1 MRRRTFL
8 QAAGLQAAA
17 GLAMPSLAAAP
28 NTRLLKFVPQADL
41 ALLDPIQSPA
51 LVTIMHACMVFDS
64 LYGLDDA
71 YKPQPQMVEGHT
83 IENDGKLWRMTL
95 RDDLKFHDG
104 TPVLA
109 RDAVASIQRW
119 GKRDAFGL
127 TVMAAT
133 DEVSAP
139 TDRVVQF
146 RLNKPFP
153 LLPDALGKMGAY
165 YCAIMPERLAK
176 TPPTT
181 QVTEMVGSG
190 PYRFIA
196 AERVAG
202 SLAVWQRNEAYVP
215 REGGKTSLLA
225 GPKIAHFDRVEWH
238 TIPDASTAAA
248 ALQSGEMDWWDQPG
262 PDLLPML
269 RKNDNVT
276 VQVQDSTGF
285 LGMVRPN
292 ETQPPFN
299 NPAIRR
305 AVMGAINESDY
316 MIAVAGTDRAMWRD
330 NVGFFHPASPL
341 ANDAGM
347 AALDSP
353 RDPAKVRRDL
363 AAAGYNNERVVL
375 LAATDIPSLNA
386 MAEVAGDMFRKIGMN
401 VDYQAT
407 DWGTVVQRLSSKA
420 PVEQGGWS
428 AYTNFVFGAS
438 MVNPAANNYIRGNG
452 AAAMFGWPDAPKL
465 EELRN
470 AWLDAPDLITQQKIA
485 RTLQSQAFQDVPYW
499 PTGLFFQ
506 ATAFRRNIT
515 GVLKGFALFYN
526 VRRT

>member
-1 MRRRTFL
+1 
-8 QAAGLQAAA
+8 
-17 GLAMPSLAAAP
+17 MPSLAAAA
-28 NTRLLKFVPQADL
+28 NTRLLKFIPQADL

-64 LYGLDDA
+64 LYGLDEA

-95 RDDLKFHDG
+95 REGLKFHDG

-109 RDAVASIQRW
+109 RDAVASVQRW

-165 YCAIMPERLAK
+165 YCAIMPERLA
-176 TPPTT
+176 TTRPTT

-190 PYRFIA
+190 PYRFVS

-215 REGGKTSLLA
+215 REGGTTSLLA

-292 ETQPPFN
+292 EMQPPFN

-305 AVMGAINESDY
+305 AVMGAINESDF

-353 RDPAKVRRDL
+353 RDLAKVRRDL

-386 MAEVAGDMFRKIGMN
+386 MAEVAGDAFRKVGMN
-401 VDYQAT
+401 VDLQAT

-452 AAAMFGWPDAPKL
+452 TAAMSGWPDAPKL

-470 AWLDAPDLITQQKIA
+470 AWLDAPDLGTQKTIA
-485 RTLQSQAFQDVPYW
+485 RALQVQAFQDVPYW